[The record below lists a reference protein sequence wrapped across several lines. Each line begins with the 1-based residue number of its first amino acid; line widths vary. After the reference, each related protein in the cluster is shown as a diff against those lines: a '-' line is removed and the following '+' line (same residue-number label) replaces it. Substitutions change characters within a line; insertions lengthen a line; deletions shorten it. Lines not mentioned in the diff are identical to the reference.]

1 MRSAQFKQY
10 LCAVS
15 VIAVAF
21 AATLASAQNFPSKPV
36 RIVVPYPAGGPIDM
50 TTRPLAQKLTEAM
63 GNPVVVDNRGGAN
76 GMIGLELA
84 ARAPADGYTVV
95 LVANSITVNPS
106 LFSKVP
112 ITSSRTLSAHAK
124 CRSELHA

>member
-1 MRSAQFKQY
+1 MDFSRCTAVCGKIKQY
-10 LCAVS
+10 LGAGGA
-15 VIAVAF
+15 IALAA

-76 GMIGLELA
+76 G
-84 ARAPADGYTVV
+84 
-95 LVANSITVNPS
+95 PS
-106 LFSKVP
+106 GTTQIQSK
-112 ITSSRTLSAHAK
+112 
-124 CRSELHA
+124 